1 MKGRS
6 SKDAAVILSV
16 TQEDITGISVG
27 DKAKITL
34 DAYAGKTFE
43 GEVVSIDTSVS
54 MGSATVNYSV
64 KVQFTGDI
72 SGIYSGMTGQ
82 ASFGVQS
89 EDDVLYVSNQ
99 AVYQDGTEIYVQ
111 ILEDNGEITK
121 QKVTTGFS
129 DGRNVEIVSGLEEG
143 QKVIIESKVAS

>member
-1 MKGRS
+1 MFFLIT
-6 SKDAAVILSV
+6 AVNS
-16 TQEDITGISVG
+16 
-27 DKAKITL
+27 
-34 DAYAGKTFE
+34 
-43 GEVVSIDTSVS
+43 
-54 MGSATVNYSV
+54 N
-64 KVQFTGDI
+64 TGDI

>member
-89 EDDVLYVSNQ
+89 EDVLYVSNQ